1 MAGAIDA
8 DGMHTELMRGFVVA
22 LAAVVVAACGSEATP
37 VTPSPPPAA
46 TFTLTGRIVH
56 APTGTPT
63 VGATVSVTAGVNAG
77 RSAQSDA
84 EGRFTLANLQPGT
97 FPIEVAIGLL
107 GTLLRRDVQLT
118 QDTTLELSW
127 TPPPPPTFGLS
138 GRVTDAGTG
147 AALGGAALAIID
159 GANTG
164 RSTTTAPDG
173 TYRFDD
179 LTFGGFTLRVRYNG
193 FDSEFRAVRLIAETN
208 LDVAMRPVMQSL
220 AGTWTGTL
228 TYTSQTGAPVTAAIV
243 ETTMTH
249 AGASIGSNFLD
260 GFFTG
265 TLQNPSAI
273 SSTTAVTGSMTVF
286 HLEGPPRAPT
296 TCNGTAAFTGT
307 VNWTRLVIAAPRI
320 PFACGGSITNV
331 TLSLVR
337 QQ

>member
-1 MAGAIDA
+1 MKVPV
-8 DGMHTELMRGFVVA
+8 LMKVLVVA
-22 LAAVVVAACGSEATP
+22 LAAVVAACGSEATP

-46 TFTLTGRIVH
+46 TFTLTGRVVH

-63 VGATVSVTAGVNAG
+63 VGATVSVTTGVNAG
-77 RSAQSDA
+77 RSTQSDT
-84 EGRFTLANLQPGT
+84 EGRFTLAALQAGT
-97 FPIEVAIGLL
+97 FPVEVSFGLL
-107 GTLLRRDVQLT
+107 GTVLRRDVQLT
-118 QDTTLELSW
+118 QDTTLELAW

-138 GRVTDAGTG
+138 GRVTDAGSG

-193 FDSEFRAVRLIAETN
+193 YDSEFRAVRLTAETT

-228 TYTSQTGAPVTAAIV
+228 SYTSQTGASVTAAIV

-260 GFFTG
+260 GFFSG
-265 TLQNPSAI
+265 TLRDPSAI
-273 SSTTAVTGSMTVF
+273 SSTTAVTGSMTMF
-286 HLEGPPRAPT
+286 HLEGPPRAPI

-320 PFACGGSITNV
+320 AFACGGSITNV
-331 TLSLVR
+331 TLPLVR